1 MNTEQLERE
10 IFIGGNANKAYL
22 LWVNQYISTQQEI
35 LFEEFKQ
42 ANFQA
47 YASLQAR
54 MNAINELER
63 SIKQDIE
70 TGKLASK
77 QLKGE

>member
-1 MNTEQLERE
+1 MNELQLENE
-10 IFIGGNANKAYL
+10 IVIGEKASKAWN
-22 LWVNQYISTQQEI
+22 LWVAGYVAVQQNA

-42 ANFQA
+42 ANFGS
-47 YASLQAR
+47 YNNIQAR
-54 MNAINELER
+54 INAINELER
-63 SIKQDIE
+63 AIKQDIE

>member
-1 MNTEQLERE
+1 MNEAQLEKE
-10 IFIGGNANKAYL
+10 IRIGEMASKAYS
-22 LWVNQYISTQQEI
+22 LWVNAYIATQHEL

-42 ANFQA
+42 ANFGS
-47 YASLQAR
+47 YNNIQAR
-54 MNAINELER
+54 MNAINELDR
-63 SIKQDIE
+63 AIKQDIE